1 MEYMRNALKAPQVKQ
16 YIDWLR
22 RIEYRSATC
31 QFSYDDLTYQ
41 KIDELY
47 RLLDRIKPNCANGAV
62 ELWLQVD
69 RGSIDDFGNY
79 EEFHATG
86 EVDTYEEFY
95 SWWTA
100 EFPDE
105 VEWINFTAIEDRE
118 IGYRMIYLG
127 QHSILEMDSRK
138 EKSFPHDISEFSC
151 WLVDAVSQAI
161 HQIEAGTYNEMLER
175 NLPPQHRTGT
185 IRRSKLWEVWPEH
198 KADFFEDLSQKDID
212 EFLSVASDFLPAG
225 SQRPSE
231 MTANYFFS
239 CCALGYHANQYPGGD
254 KLPRDQ
260 YRQHAD
266 GRDDGLLDITPD
278 SPRAFS
284 LWYHNRE
291 KIGGHP
297 WEVCR
302 GGNSTHISLYVQE
315 DASGYSLQLAGSSW
329 TRTIETVRFFLAL
342 YRAGCPVTIR
352 EAEMLKSRLTG
363 SEQIGIV
370 PKGIVPCYCH
380 SLFEGEKVIDF
391 MNLPSEDRDVFA
403 AQCVWK
409 PVKKAYL
416 KDEVVDGL
424 LHK

>member
-1 MEYMRNALKAPQVKQ
+1 MRNTLKAPQVKH

-79 EEFHATG
+79 EEFRASG

-127 QHSILEMDSRK
+127 QHSVLEMDSGK

-151 WLVDAVSQAI
+151 WLVDAVSQVI
-161 HQIEAGTYNEMLER
+161 HQIEAGTYNEMVER

-225 SQRPSE
+225 SQR
-231 MTANYFFS
+231 
-239 CCALGYHANQYPGGD
+239 
-254 KLPRDQ
+254 
-260 YRQHAD
+260 
-266 GRDDGLLDITPD
+266 
-278 SPRAFS
+278 
-284 LWYHNRE
+284 
-291 KIGGHP
+291 
-297 WEVCR
+297 
-302 GGNSTHISLYVQE
+302 
-315 DASGYSLQLAGSSW
+315 
-329 TRTIETVRFFLAL
+329 
-342 YRAGCPVTIR
+342 
-352 EAEMLKSRLTG
+352 LT
-363 SEQIGIV
+363 
-370 PKGIVPCYCH
+370 
-380 SLFEGEKVIDF
+380 
-391 MNLPSEDRDVFA
+391 
-403 AQCVWK
+403 
-409 PVKKAYL
+409 
-416 KDEVVDGL
+416 
-424 LHK
+424 

>member
-1 MEYMRNALKAPQVKQ
+1 MRNALKAPQVKQ

-138 EKSFPHDISEFSC
+138 EKSFPD
-151 WLVDAVSQAI
+151 
-161 HQIEAGTYNEMLER
+161 R
-175 NLPPQHRTGT
+175 
-185 IRRSKLWEVWPEH
+185 K
-198 KADFFEDLSQKDID
+198 
-212 EFLSVASDFLPAG
+212 SV
-225 SQRPSE
+225 
-231 MTANYFFS
+231 
-239 CCALGYHANQYPGGD
+239 
-254 KLPRDQ
+254 
-260 YRQHAD
+260 
-266 GRDDGLLDITPD
+266 
-278 SPRAFS
+278 
-284 LWYHNRE
+284 
-291 KIGGHP
+291 
-297 WEVCR
+297 V
-302 GGNSTHISLYVQE
+302 
-315 DASGYSLQLAGSSW
+315 
-329 TRTIETVRFFLAL
+329 
-342 YRAGCPVTIR
+342 
-352 EAEMLKSRLTG
+352 
-363 SEQIGIV
+363 
-370 PKGIVPCYCH
+370 
-380 SLFEGEKVIDF
+380 
-391 MNLPSEDRDVFA
+391 
-403 AQCVWK
+403 
-409 PVKKAYL
+409 
-416 KDEVVDGL
+416 
-424 LHK
+424 